1 MLVRFLAPLAIV
13 FSLVSCTEEAHREGA
28 QTGSGGSGTGTDGG
42 GGSTSVTSSET
53 VTPRGGTAGEANTGG
68 VPTGLGS
75 TCKGVCN
82 AVEASYPV
90 VSAESALGNVTE
102 YTTSPSN
109 GGACLY
115 GKTNV
120 SFFAAMSVN
129 VEPGDGKSHWHEGR
143 ICGQCAKVTALTSQG
158 PKQVVVRIMDKCPDV
173 NCGIDLGGDAPKA
186 VMLDGFG
193 RYEGA
198 WELISCV
205 GHDEVFD
212 GPTSLFVKD
221 GSNAFWAAVQV
232 RNPPMSVTAM
242 NFQNQTNPSEHGSF
256 EYASPQIENYYFVPT
271 EVLQGNA
278 TFDITVTYR
287 DGSTDSIALSSAQLA
302 DAESSYEF

>member
-1 MLVRFLAPLAIV
+1 
-13 FSLVSCTEEAHREGA
+13 VSCTEKAHREGA
-28 QTGSGGSGTGTDGG
+28 PNGGSGDGGSGDGGSGGNNDSND
-42 GGSTSVTSSET
+42 T
-53 VTPRGGTAGEANTGG
+53 VISRGGTTDHDNTGG
-68 VPTGLGS
+68 VPAGLGS
-75 TCKGVCN
+75 TCQGVCN
-82 AVEASYPV
+82 AVDASYPV
-90 VSAESALGNVTE
+90 VSADSALGNVTE
-102 YTTSPSN
+102 YSTSPSN

-115 GKTNV
+115 GNTDV
-120 SFFAAMSVN
+120 SFFAAVSVN
-129 VEPGDGKSHWHEGR
+129 VAPGDGKSHWQEGR
-143 ICGQCAKVTALTSQG
+143 ICGECAKVTAITSQG

-173 NCGIDLGGDAPKA
+173 NCGIDLGGNAPKTI
-186 VMLDGFG
+186 MLDGFG

-212 GPTSLFVKD
+212 GPTSLYVKD

-242 NFQNQTNPSEHGSF
+242 NWQNKTQANDHGTF

-271 EVLQGNA
+271 QVLQANA

-287 DGSTDSIALSSAQLA
+287 DGSTDRIALSSAQLA
-302 DAESSYEF
+302 NAESSYAF

>member
-1 MLVRFLAPLAIV
+1 
-13 FSLVSCTEEAHREGA
+13 VSCTEEAHQEGA
-28 QTGSGGSGTGTDGG
+28 KTGSGGSGGSYTTSNDTGI
-42 GGSTSVTSSET
+42 S
-53 VTPRGGTAGEANTGG
+53 RGGTADQDNTGG
-68 VPTGLGS
+68 VPAGLGS

-90 VSAESALGNVTE
+90 VSTESALGNVTE

-115 GKTNV
+115 GNTNV

-129 VEPGDGKSHWHEGR
+129 VEPGDGKGHWQEGR

-173 NCGIDLGGDAPKA
+173 NCGIDLGGNAPKS

-232 RNPPMSVTAM
+232 RNPPMSVTAI
-242 NFQNQTNPSEHGSF
+242 NYQNQTNAKDHGTF

-271 EVLQGNA
+271 EVLQANA
-278 TFDITVTYR
+278 NFDIMVTYR
-287 DGSTDSIALSSAQLA
+287 DGSTASIALSSAELA
-302 DAESSYEF
+302 KAESSYEF